1 MSAKTTRDHGGQRR
15 PPAPHLP
22 GGGYRL
28 SDRELDA
35 RLRDAAVELVATELP
50 SLARA
55 VQEARR
61 RLGLLHG
68 GNR

>member
-1 MSAKTTRDHGGQRR
+1 MSAKKPADGRRSDAAALPRGG
-15 PPAPHLP
+15 HC
-22 GGGYRL
+22 L

-35 RLRDAAVELVATELP
+35 RLHDAAVELLATELP

-61 RLGLLHG
+61 RLGLVHG
-68 GNR
+68 GRP